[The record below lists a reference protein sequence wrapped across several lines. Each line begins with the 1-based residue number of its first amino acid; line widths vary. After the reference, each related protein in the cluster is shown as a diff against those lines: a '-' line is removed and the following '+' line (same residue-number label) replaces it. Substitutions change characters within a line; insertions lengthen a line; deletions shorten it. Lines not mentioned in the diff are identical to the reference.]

1 MAIVPPTEKQRRP
14 AQPGGLQ
21 KDTAR
26 RGYEKS
32 IVRKRG
38 RRRPVIECTFLD
50 SQPET
55 AYNSQATPPKHSKG
69 AVMRRRFQRG
79 AFVQEAGGW
88 YSMWY
93 EAREDGGSKRVK
105 RLIGRCADM
114 SERSARRAHAIQ
126 MDKVN
131 QDRGSLAPII
141 KGQSF
146 AEAVKNWRRAVAP
159 NLSPATVRARESHL
173 RVHITPRFGDAAL
186 SEIGV
191 HELQQFATDL
201 RKTVSRKTVV
211 HILTT
216 IFGVVHYAK
225 RRGITV
231 NKVAFA
237 DLELGA
243 RGDATVV
250 PFFTR
255 EQAAQIVEA
264 AKEPHKTL
272 FTLAWFTG
280 LRSGEVLALT
290 VDDLNFKDHT
300 IRVNKSADDLTQA
313 VRQPKTKCSVAM
325 LPMPSQLESV
335 LQNYLDSHWQP
346 NTGKILFPAKSGTR
360 ARSRRNVVAHGLHPV
375 LRKLGIPTLNA
386 GLHAFR
392 HGLATALVEASAP
405 ISVLQTQMR
414 HSDVS
419 TTLRLYTHAIQA
431 SHRAA
436 MEGIGLQSVRTGQ
449 SVRSGVGN

>member
-1 MAIVPPTEKQRRP
+1 
-14 AQPGGLQ
+14 
-21 KDTAR
+21 
-26 RGYEKS
+26 
-32 IVRKRG
+32 
-38 RRRPVIECTFLD
+38 
-50 SQPET
+50 
-55 AYNSQATPPKHSKG
+55 
-69 AVMRRRFQRG
+69 MRRRFQRG
-79 AFVQEAGGW
+79 AFVKEAGGW

-93 EAREDGGSKRVK
+93 ESNEGRSAKRVK
-105 RLIGRCADM
+105 RLIGRCSEM
-114 SERSARRAHAIQ
+114 SERAACRAHAIQ

-131 QDRGSLAPII
+131 EDRESLAPII

-146 AEAVKNWRRAVAP
+146 AEAVENWRRAVAP

-173 RVHITPRFGDAAL
+173 RAHVTPRFGDAAL

-191 HELQQFATDL
+191 HQLQQFATDL

-225 RRGITV
+225 RCGITV

-237 DLELGA
+237 DLELGT
-243 RGDATVV
+243 RGAATVV

-255 EQAAQIVEA
+255 EQATQIVEA
-264 AKEPHKTL
+264 AKQPHKTL
-272 FTLAWFTG
+272 FALAWFTG
-280 LRSGEVLALT
+280 LRSGELLALT
-290 VDDLNFKDHT
+290 VDDLNFNDHT
-300 IRVNKSADDLTQA
+300 IRVNKRADDLTQA

-325 LPMPSQLESV
+325 LPMPSELESV
-335 LQNYLDSHWQP
+335 LRNYLDSHGQP
-346 NTGKILFPAKSGTR
+346 NEGRILFSAKSGTR
-360 ARSRRNVVAHGLHPV
+360 ARSRRNVVVHGLHPV

-386 GLHAFR
+386 GRHAFR

-419 TTLRLYTHAIQA
+419 TTLRLYTHAIQQ

-436 MEGIGLQSVRTGQ
+436 MEGVGLQSVRTEQ
-449 SVRSGVGN
+449 SVRSGVSN